1 MILLILLQNSL
12 MRLLLA
18 LAATHNWH
26 LQKLD
31 VNNAFLHGDL
41 DEDVYMKLHPGVHS
55 SKPNQVCK
63 LL

>member
-1 MILLILLQNSL
+1 